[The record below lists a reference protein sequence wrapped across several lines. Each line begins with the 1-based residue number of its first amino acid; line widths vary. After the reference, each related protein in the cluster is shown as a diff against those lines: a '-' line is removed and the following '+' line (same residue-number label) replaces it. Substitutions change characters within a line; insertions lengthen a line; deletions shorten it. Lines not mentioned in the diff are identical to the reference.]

1 MLTRVSSKG
10 QTVIP
15 TAIRD
20 MARIGPGD
28 ELDVGYVGGMI
39 IMRKRRPLTKDQV
52 RTLLREGR
60 SLPEITPDDEQTVEA
75 AIKRVR
81 RKPGR

>member
-1 MLTRVSSKG
+1 M
-10 QTVIP
+10 IP

-28 ELDVGYVGGMI
+28 ELDVGYVGGMV
-39 IMRKRRPLTKDQV
+39 IMRKRRPLTVDQV
-52 RTLLREGR
+52 RALLREGR
-60 SLPEITPDDEQTVEA
+60 SLPEITPDDEQALES

-81 RKPGR
+81 RKSTR